1 MSGLM
6 QNGNSQM
13 YSIRRAQGFTLIEV
27 MVALVV
33 VGLALPAL
41 LTLVGNLLD
50 SSGYVR
56 EKTYAQWVA
65 QNQLETQY
73 LRRQLKGEVLNGSA
87 TGESQLAGQTWVWE
101 IVAEQTS
108 VPGMRQ
114 LHVKA
119 GRARD
124 NYTAELLGFV
134 YASRK

>member
-1 MSGLM
+1 M
-6 QNGNSQM
+6 QNVSRSM
-13 YSIRRAQGFTLIEV
+13 SITRYSQGFTLIEV

-50 SSGYVR
+50 SSGYIR
-56 EKTYAQWVA
+56 EKTYAEWVA

-73 LRRQLKGEVLNGSA
+73 LRQQLKGEVLTGSA
-87 TGESQLAGQTWVWE
+87 TGESQLAGQTWLWE
-101 IVAEQTS
+101 VVAEQTS

-114 LHVKA
+114 LHVRA

-134 YASRK
+134 YVSRN